1 MQFQSERQAIN
12 TLSNIIVKTGVN
24 LYNSIKYVYSLAE
37 DDFYNCDF
45 NDVLKVIENNINNVD
60 CLKHLGLKINPQ
72 KCAEM
77 NSDEYNQVLS
87 LILYSFAVRIPLI
100 KKYTIND
107 VSMTDNQLKEI
118 YITVLKKGA
127 YNYKQAITEQ
137 YDFINKLIKKGQPV
151 AEYNANWYKS
161 FILSNVPEL
170 AITTNKNI
178 FLLGSVDILFDIFYK
193 NLKNQ
198 IQKAIDSLDKI

>member
-1 MQFQSERQAIN
+1 
-12 TLSNIIVKTGVN
+12 
-24 LYNSIKYVYSLAE
+24 
-37 DDFYNCDF
+37 
-45 NDVLKVIENNINNVD
+45 
-60 CLKHLGLKINPQ
+60 
-72 KCAEM
+72 M

-151 AEYNANWYKS
+151 TEYNANWYKS
-161 FILSNVPEL
+161 LYYQTCLNLP
-170 AITTNKNI
+170 ITTNKNH
-178 FLLGSVDILFDIFYK
+178 FLFGAVDIYLTYFI
-193 NLKNQ
+193 
-198 IQKAIDSLDKI
+198 KI